1 MMDSTDLLTSALGLS
16 SPWRVDDVRFDP
28 EQGEIHFDVVCA
40 EKRLPC
46 PVCGEV
52 NQPIHDR
59 KSRTWQHLHFFQYK
73 AFIHAALPRV
83 ACSCGKTTQVEV
95 PWANSRSGFTL
106 LFEALAI
113 TLAKQLPVR
122 QVAHLLGV
130 TDHRLWKSLD
140 RIVNS
145 AREEESHQS
154 VHRIGVDEK
163 HVGRLGYISIFH
175 DADLRRTLFATSGRD
190 QSVFTPFVKDLQAH
204 GGTPEKIKAVSM
216 DLSKS
221 YQAGCRK
228 HLPQANQ
235 CFDAFHLIKLAN
247 EALEEVRRA
256 EVKEESDLKGIR
268 WGTLKDASDWNEG
281 QLEMMHW
288 LQRSGLKTARAWR
301 MKERLREV
309 LREARAGIDPIQPLQ
324 QWVSWAR
331 RSRLS
336 PFKRL
341 GATIRDHMDGIINSY
356 KHQMS
361 NGTAELINSKI
372 QAAIAR
378 ARGFRTYD
386 NLFTVIYLLTGKL
399 THLPRSPYQHTR
411 GAVA

>member
-1 MMDSTDLLTSALGLS
+1 MMDPTDLFTAALGLAT
-16 SPWRVDDVRFDP
+16 PWKVDDVRFDP
-28 EQGEIHFDVVCA
+28 DQGEIHFDVVCS

-52 NQPIHDR
+52 DQPIHDR

-95 PWANSRSGFTL
+95 PWANARSGFTL

-113 TLAKQLPVR
+113 TLAKHLPVR

-140 RIVNS
+140 RIVNG
-145 AREEESHQS
+145 AREKESHQGA
-154 VHRIGVDEK
+154 HRIGVDEK
-163 HVGRLGYISIFH
+163 HVGRLGYISVFH
-175 DADLRRTLFATSGRD
+175 DADQRRTLFATKGKDKR
-190 QSVFTPFVKDLQAH
+190 VFAPFIEDLKAH
-204 GGTPEKIKAVSM
+204 EGDPEKIEAVSM

-228 HLPQANQ
+228 HLQQADP
-235 CFDAFHLIKLAN
+235 CFDAFHLVKLAN

-268 WGTLKDASDWNEG
+268 WGTLKDASSWNEN
-281 QLEMMHW
+281 QIEIMHW

-301 MKERLREV
+301 MKERLREI
-309 LREARAGIDPIQPLQ
+309 LQQARTGIDPIESLK

-331 RSRLS
+331 RSRLAA
-336 PFKRL
+336 FKRL
-341 GATIRDHMDGIINSY
+341 GATIRDHIDGIINSY

-361 NGTAELINSKI
+361 NGTAESINSKI

-378 ARGFRTYD
+378 ARGFRTHD
-386 NLFTVIYLLTGKL
+386 NLFTMIYLMTGKL
-399 THLPRSPYQHTR
+399 THLPRPPYQHAR
-411 GAVA
+411 GAGV

>member
-1 MMDSTDLLTSALGLS
+1 L
-16 SPWRVDDVRFDP
+16 
-28 EQGEIHFDVVCA
+28 E
-40 EKRLPC
+40 
-46 PVCGEV
+46 
-52 NQPIHDR
+52 
-59 KSRTWQHLHFFQYK
+59 
-73 AFIHAALPRV
+73 
-83 ACSCGKTTQVEV
+83 
-95 PWANSRSGFTL
+95 
-106 LFEALAI
+106 
-113 TLAKQLPVR
+113 
-122 QVAHLLGV
+122 
-130 TDHRLWKSLD
+130 
-140 RIVNS
+140 RIVNGT
-145 AREEESHQS
+145 REGESYEGVSH
-154 VHRIGVDEK
+154 IGVDEK
-163 HVGRLGYISIFH
+163 HVGRLGYISVFH
-175 DADLRRTLFATSGRD
+175 DADLRRTLFATKGKD
-190 QSVFTPFVKDLQAH
+190 QSVFAPFIEDLQAH
-204 GGTPEKIKAVSM
+204 DGEPEKIKAVSM

-221 YQAGCRK
+221 YQTGCRK
-228 HLPQANQ
+228 HLPEADQ

-268 WGTLKDASDWNEG
+268 WGTLKDASHWNEK
-281 QLEMMHW
+281 QIEIMHW

-309 LREARAGIDPIQPLQ
+309 LHEARAGGDPAQPLK

-361 NGTAELINSKI
+361 NGTAESINSKI

-378 ARGFRTYD
+378 ARGFRTHN

-399 THLPRSPYQHTR
+399 THLPRPPYQHAR
-411 GAVA
+411 GAGV